1 MSALMAPVLPA
12 RAGPRA
18 WRDQA
23 PVSVERAAQHRPAAR
38 AGGGQLTGGLEA
50 GWARLLPAG
59 RSFLPAV
66 SDPRC
71 VLQAPETLPERE
83 DLKVKPFTQGF

>member
-38 AGGGQLTGGLEA
+38 AGGGQLTGGRV
-50 GWARLLPAG
+50 G
-59 RSFLPAV
+59 
-66 SDPRC
+66 
-71 VLQAPETLPERE
+71 QAPARREELSPGRIRPTLCASSP
-83 DLKVKPFTQGF
+83 